1 MLAKEFLFG
10 KVTDFW
16 LSILLKTGFFTGVSQ
31 EFCQDFKKNFFP
43 EQLWVAAFITI
54 VYYDILV
61 YSLEFQ

>member
-31 EFCQDFKKNFFP
+31 EFCHDFKKNFFP
-43 EQLWVAAFITI
+43 EQL
-54 VYYDILV
+54 
-61 YSLEFQ
+61 